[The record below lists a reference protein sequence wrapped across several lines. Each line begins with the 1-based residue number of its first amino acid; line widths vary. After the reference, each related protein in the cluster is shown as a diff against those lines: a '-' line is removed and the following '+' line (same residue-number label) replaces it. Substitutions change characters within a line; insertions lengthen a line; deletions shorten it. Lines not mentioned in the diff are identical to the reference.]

1 MIAMNHRLVN
11 TVVNRCIYPTD
22 GDILVPVH
30 TVSIIGTTD
39 VKADDPERLSIPR
52 NEVQQMLD
60 SGEALVPGFRE
71 ARAVHAWAGARPLF
85 KDKRVAATDTRHM
98 SRGMSILDHGSRD
111 GVNGIVSIIGGKLT
125 TYRLMAQNV
134 VDVMC
139 EQLGDDRPCRTAE
152 EAVPGSTVGKNY
164 LITHRLGENE
174 ERRASTGLVRGGD
187 PEAVPMSKKLDDQ
200 IICECE
206 LMSRKMF
213 TDLLAEQPD
222 ATFDDLRR
230 QLRLGMGPCQGGF
243 CSMRATGVAVEEG
256 NIDAERATGLLRLF
270 LKNRWIGLW
279 PILYGEQVRQTVLD
293 DWIFQGT
300 FDVEHLPTPQQ
311 EVEL

>member
-1 MIAMNHRLVN
+1 M
-11 TVVNRCIYPTD
+11 
-22 GDILVPVH
+22 
-30 TVSIIGTTD
+30 
-39 VKADDPERLSIPR
+39 
-52 NEVQQMLD
+52 
-60 SGEALVPGFRE
+60 
-71 ARAVHAWAGARPLF
+71 
-85 KDKRVAATDTRHM
+85 
-98 SRGMSILDHGSRD
+98 
-111 GVNGIVSIIGGKLT
+111 
-125 TYRLMAQNV
+125 
-134 VDVMC
+134 
-139 EQLGDDRPCRTAE
+139 
-152 EAVPGSTVGKNY
+152 PGSTVGKNY

-174 ERRASTGLVRGGD
+174 ERRAGTGLVRGGD
-187 PEAVPMSKKLDDQ
+187 PKTVPSSKKIDNQ
-200 IICECE
+200 VICECE

-243 CSMRATGVAVEEG
+243 CSMRATGIAVEEG
-256 NIDAERATGLLRLF
+256 TIDAERATGLLRLF

-279 PILYGEQVRQTVLD
+279 PILYGEQVRQTALD